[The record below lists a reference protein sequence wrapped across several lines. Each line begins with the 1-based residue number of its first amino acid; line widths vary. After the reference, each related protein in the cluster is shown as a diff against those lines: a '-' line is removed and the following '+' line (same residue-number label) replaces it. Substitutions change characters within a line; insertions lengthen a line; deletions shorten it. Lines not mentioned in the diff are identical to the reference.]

1 MKLIGEKKIFSVINY
16 GRDLLQLHSEDSQ
29 AQQPVLLA
37 AAMSNPT
44 PPSPPSP
51 PKNLLRHLNI
61 TKFKIDCAK
70 HFKKENQ
77 VVHYCTKYLIHF
89 PNSYNTMYDR
99 AEAYEKLKK
108 YDEAINNLDA
118 AILLRPQRSTAWCL
132 RGVVKGLK
140 KSYTDALDD
149 LNKAIVIDPI
159 DCLALKWR
167 AFCYS
172 NLKSYEQ
179 ALSDLNIVI
188 NLGCS
193 NEFTYINRANIY
205 RELKNP
211 GESYKDAASG
221 SSIKL
226 ASITDM
232 TPKIELSS
240 FSNPEVDN
248 NINANALSVIN
259 DMGDKSI
266 INNTTSTQEEPST
279 STKQVSI
286 IGTTS
291 KARLSGFDDSEV
303 NNNINSLSNF
313 NNSKEKNIINDNNS
327 IQTINL
333 ASIDTTSKTVLLS
346 LGNLEI
352 DNINVSSNINNTE
365 KKNDINNIN
374 PTSNETTSITGTTFK
389 PLLSGVS
396 EVDSKINA
404 LSNII
409 NNFKSTQKEPSCGD
423 ERKNN
428 KYVNKIN
435 EIFDEIFNCV
445 EKMKKYREQQQKKR
459 NNNEIKE
466 KIIEGGDYDLS
477 AGIFYNTN
485 VKPSVGIFYN
495 TNVSRAEFVHSKEEN
510 FIMPRTTFHLPK
522 LLRQEEC
529 MCEKYAGHDKY
540 DHADQSRSRFCGRT
554 TFLPSIVHTLRDFI
568 TPFLFSKKG
577 KYTRRICQWEFFTI
591 RMLVGLNSSRLKEFS
606 QLKPSVGIFYNTNVS
621 RAEFVHSKEENFI
634 MPRTTFHLPKLLRQE
649 ECMCEKYAGH
659 DKYDHADQSR
669 SRFCGRTTFLPSIV
683 HTLRDFITPFL
694 ISRTLSVPASSECKK
709 LKTLII
715 KWICLSSSP
724 PQVTFDFPSSLINL
738 ANFNFIYSQQI
749 IGFWKNDYVKS
760 IGSILI
766 FKKLEKLENLSI
778 DVTCY
783 SLFWTIKSLHLK
795 LIYFTSLQELCIVY
809 RLYNSDS
816 LHLAS
821 SFAQSRSFHY

>member
-1 MKLIGEKKIFSVINY
+1 MKLIGEKKIFSISKLWKRSSPTV
-16 GRDLLQLHSEDSQ
+16 HSEDSQ

-37 AAMSNPT
+37 AATSNPT
-44 PPSPPSP
+44 PPSPPSPPSP

-61 TKFKIDCAK
+61 TKFKIECAK

-77 VVHYCTKYLIHF
+77 VVHYCTKYLVHF
-89 PNSYNTMYDR
+89 PNSYKTMCNR
-99 AEAYEKLKK
+99 AEAYGKLKK
-108 YDEAINNLDA
+108 YDEAINDLDA

-193 NEFTYINRANIY
+193 DEFTYINRANIY

-286 IGTTS
+286 TGTIS

-303 NNNINSLSNF
+303 NNNNSLSNF
-313 NNSKEKNIINDNNS
+313 NDSKEKNIMNDNNS
-327 IQTINL
+327 IQTINS

-409 NNFKSTQKEPSCGD
+409 NNFKSTQKEPSCED
-423 ERKNN
+423 ERKNE
-428 KYVNKIN
+428 IN

-459 NNNEIKE
+459 NNNESNYYYSRGWKSE
-466 KIIEGGDYDLS
+466 K
-477 AGIFYNTN
+477 
-485 VKPSVGIFYN
+485 
-495 TNVSRAEFVHSKEEN
+495 
-510 FIMPRTTFHLPK
+510 
-522 LLRQEEC
+522 
-529 MCEKYAGHDKY
+529 
-540 DHADQSRSRFCGRT
+540 
-554 TFLPSIVHTLRDFI
+554 
-568 TPFLFSKKG
+568 
-577 KYTRRICQWEFFTI
+577 
-591 RMLVGLNSSRLKEFS
+591 
-606 QLKPSVGIFYNTNVS
+606 
-621 RAEFVHSKEENFI
+621 
-634 MPRTTFHLPKLLRQE
+634 
-649 ECMCEKYAGH
+649 
-659 DKYDHADQSR
+659 
-669 SRFCGRTTFLPSIV
+669 
-683 HTLRDFITPFL
+683 
-694 ISRTLSVPASSECKK
+694 
-709 LKTLII
+709 KTLII

-738 ANFNFIYSQQI
+738 ANFNFRYSQQI
-749 IGFWKNDYVKS
+749 IELENLSIDVTCYSLFWTIKS
-760 IGSILI
+760 LRLKLI
-766 FKKLEKLENLSI
+766 YFTSLQELCIVYRLYNSDSLHLASSFAQSRKLENLSI

-783 SLFWTIKSLHLK
+783 SLFWTIKSLRLK